1 MPPTLLT
8 WAAPNASPRAGVVAA
23 QDYVPEL
30 DGLRAIAI
38 LIVFASHYFT
48 PGIPGGFGVTVFFFI
63 SGYLITTLLL
73 REFQATGSIDLRSFY
88 IRRFLRLGPALY
100 CYLAV
105 VVIWVAIQKGVIEPR
120 AMAAA
125 ALYVFNYFEA
135 IEGPSAYP
143 MPLWSL
149 AVEEHFYLLFPGVL
163 LGVLV
168 ATRRHLL
175 LAAAALITLPLAFR
189 VIGSTCFAISS
200 QYIYVATEMRIDS
213 IMYGVVLALLLVNAR
228 TADACRRFASVPGM
242 AVGVCLVLASLVVRD
257 ELFRQ
262 TLRYS
267 VQGGGLLLI
276 VNAILHGQHAQW
288 LRRILSLQHLRYIGK
303 ISYSLYLWHLT
314 VLVLLGEMVERRALI
329 PAAAALSLLL
339 AAGSYH
345 WVERPMLRL
354 RHKFGSHA
362 R

>member
-1 MPPTLLT
+1 MPTTLLT
-8 WAAPNASPRAGVVAA
+8 CSGPNASSRAGVIVA
-23 QDYVPEL
+23 QEYVPEL
-30 DGLRAIAI
+30 DGLRAVAI
-38 LIVFASHYFT
+38 LIVFASHYLT
-48 PGIPGGFGVTVFFFI
+48 SRVPGGFGVTVFFFI

-88 IRRFLRLGPALY
+88 IRRFLRLQPALY

-105 VVIWVAIQKGVIEPR
+105 VVVWVGLQRGVMEPR

-125 ALYVFNYFEA
+125 ALYFFNYFEA
-135 IEGPSAYP
+135 LGGPSSYP

-163 LGVLV
+163 LGVLIT
-168 ATRRHLL
+168 ARRHLL
-175 LAAAALITLPLAFR
+175 LAAAALIIFPLAFR
-189 VIGSTCFAISS
+189 VIGTTQFGISG

-213 IMYGVVLALLLVNAR
+213 IMYGVMLALLLVSAQ
-228 TADACRRFASVPGM
+228 TADACRRFASVGGM
-242 AVGVCLVLASLVVRD
+242 AVGGCLVLVSLVVRD

-267 VQGGGLLLI
+267 VQGVGLLLI
-276 VNAILHGQHAQW
+276 VNAILHGHHAEW

-314 VLVLLGEMVERRALI
+314 VLVLLGEVIQGQALI
-329 PAAAALSLLL
+329 PVAAVLSLLV
-339 AAGSYH
+339 AAASYH